1 MKKQLLG
8 FAISLTTALAMQT
21 AQAANVTME
30 FTASGFLNGG
40 SQFPGFN
47 GPVTGRISWDRANVG
62 DPISTLTGIDLT
74 IAGHTY
80 SLSEVGVANNG
91 TTQTAIG
98 GLANGANSV
107 VGSGEFNDFLLIFDR
122 VNPSL
127 GQFAYSIQG
136 KLGAI
141 WWFPTFTEARFVTQ
155 TVPEPAAGL
164 LALAALGLLVTN
176 RRRASSLKAA

>member
-40 SQFPGFN
+40 AQYPGFN

-91 TTQTAIG
+91 TTQTAVG

-122 VNPSL
+122 VNPGL
-127 GQFAYSIQG
+127 GQFAYSIKG

-176 RRRASSLKAA
+176 RRRSSALKAA